1 MLWRHTVAAWVPEAS
16 STFAVPFEGACDFGH
31 LLYSLSKSLFFE
43 GAVGDWAE
51 RRASFSSALL
61 RKVRL
66 LLSVSL

>member
-1 MLWRHTVAAWVPEAS
+1 MGHTVAAWVSATP
-16 STFAVPFEGACDFGH
+16 STFAIPFEELGDLGH

-43 GAVGDWAE
+43 EAVGDWAE

-66 LLSVSL
+66 SLGVSFG